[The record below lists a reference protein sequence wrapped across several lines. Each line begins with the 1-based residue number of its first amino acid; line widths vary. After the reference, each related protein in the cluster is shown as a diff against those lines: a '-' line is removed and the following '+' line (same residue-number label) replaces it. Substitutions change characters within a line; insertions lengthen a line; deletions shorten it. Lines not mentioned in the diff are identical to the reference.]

1 MAACGAGAA
10 VGAGCA
16 SADEGRQRISSWY
29 GAVRELSSLSLA
41 AFSANRLSSHRQRQS
56 LHLAIRQTAPRWD
69 ERFEGK
75 RSPRSIDRGRGAQEE
90 QTQHPCSSWDEILHR
105 FARLRDGERS
115 TVFLYAFDL
124 IELKG
129 DDLRRDPPGAP
140 SLRVSRLGSRAGNEF
155 RCGP

>member
-1 MAACGAGAA
+1 MNASRVRDRQGPLIAAGARKKNKLNTL
-10 VGAGCA
+10 VVHGMRYYTDLPG
-16 SADEGRQRISSWY
+16 Y
-29 GAVRELSSLSLA
+29 GM
-41 AFSANRLSSHRQRQS
+41 
-56 LHLAIRQTAPRWD
+56 
-69 ERFEGK
+69 GK
-75 RSPRSIDRGRGAQEE
+75 
-90 QTQHPCSSWDEILHR
+90 
-105 FARLRDGERS
+105 RS